1 MKTKKVSKAQRVL
14 DETQRLDK
22 VLPIVTDKNRKEV
35 IDITKQQLKLEE
47 DLEKRY
53 EKEFQEQVKH
63 HLEAGWSLEELKH
76 KFRRP
81 VAFYIVFDGDVMVS
95 GLELLRKQI
104 SLVVHLADPT
114 KGDICVINLTSPGG
128 AVSQYGLAASQLV
141 RIRKVGI
148 PLTVLVDT
156 IAASGGYMMASVA
169 DRIIAAPFAVVG
181 SIGVV
186 TQIPNIQRF
195 LEYHNIDAYLM
206 TAGDYKRTIDLIG
219 DVTEEGKAKLKEQL
233 TDIHVAFKDH
243 IAFLRPALLRDN
255 KIDEVATGEHW
266 LAVEAKSKGLV
277 DGIMTSDEYLE
288 SLCRGCDWDGVC
300 ACRSNGD
307 GDHDVEKGR
316 KGDDDCN
323 DLGSGGYDIIELLQK
338 YDRPRP
344 SLSDFMSASFS
355 SAASSAIQSMA
366 TSTASTPSLQHIAG
380 HSTASA
386 VASSLEYHSRTPKG
400 PTPMA
405 IV

>member
-288 SLCRGCDWDGVC
+288 SLCCGCDCGCTCAC

-307 GDHDVEKGR
+307 LEKGH
-316 KGDDDCN
+316 KGDY
-323 DLGSGGYDIIELLQK
+323 LGGGGYDIIELLQK